1 MSPTQ
6 SSEMFPADSEIAV
19 LSILLNNPDMVY
31 SVVDLRPHM
40 MSSMPNTALL
50 ETIIELSSQNL
61 VPDPS
66 LIESYLKSSGALK
79 TVGDTA
85 YIKFLVDT
93 ASNKDNFKEY
103 QQQVIN
109 AYKKRT
115 LISMATKVP
124 SMITGTDISTVI
136 SQIRNSLDDLTAVSG
151 GGSTV
156 SIGSVIKEVYENI
169 KLRMAHSGIRGTPF
183 GVKSV
188 DMMTGGIAAGDL
200 WIIAGR
206 PSQGKTAMACNSI
219 INSAKEGVKSLVF
232 SFEMSRD
239 AFIERLIAIDTKIS
253 ISSIRLAQLSPEQ
266 LEKIGESA
274 KRIKE
279 LPIYIDSCFTA
290 DIGYLDTTIRKY
302 RQLHNIDTVYVD
314 YVQLMAERNEQS
326 THEIGRISRRLKL
339 LANELGIGAV
349 LLSQLNR
356 EVEHRDD
363 RRPIMSDLRQSGNLE
378 EDADLIAGL
387 YRDEYYFKDSPN
399 KGTIEFIIR
408 KQRNG
413 PIGTIYLN
421 FVDTTNVVT
430 DKVVIKSDN

>member
-1 MSPTQ
+1 
-6 SSEMFPADSEIAV
+6 
-19 LSILLNNPDMVY
+19 
-31 SVVDLRPHM
+31 
-40 MSSMPNTALL
+40 
-50 ETIIELSSQNL
+50 
-61 VPDPS
+61 
-66 LIESYLKSSGALK
+66 
-79 TVGDTA
+79 
-85 YIKFLVDT
+85 
-93 ASNKDNFKEY
+93 
-103 QQQVIN
+103 
-109 AYKKRT
+109 
-115 LISMATKVP
+115 
-124 SMITGTDISTVI
+124 
-136 SQIRNSLDDLTAVSG
+136 
-151 GGSTV
+151 
-156 SIGSVIKEVYENI
+156 
-169 KLRMAHSGIRGTPF
+169 
-183 GVKSV
+183 
-188 DMMTGGIAAGDL
+188 
-200 WIIAGR
+200 
-206 PSQGKTAMACNSI
+206 
-219 INSAKEGVKSLVF
+219 
-232 SFEMSRD
+232 
-239 AFIERLIAIDTKIS
+239 
-253 ISSIRLAQLSPEQ
+253 LSPEQ